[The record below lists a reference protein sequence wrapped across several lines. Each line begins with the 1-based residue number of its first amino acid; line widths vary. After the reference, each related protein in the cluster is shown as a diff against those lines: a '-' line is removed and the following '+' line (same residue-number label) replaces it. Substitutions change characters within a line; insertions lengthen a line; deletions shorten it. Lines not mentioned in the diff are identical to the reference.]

1 MVFGDPVNQGKPKQV
16 TLVEV
21 GPRDGFQFEKT
32 VVPTE
37 RKLDVIARLA
47 AAGLRRI
54 QVTSFVHP
62 ARVPQMAD
70 AETLTARLPQESPVE
85 YSALVLNERGLKRAL
100 DSGIHTIEISLS
112 ASDPHSRKNAGMPH
126 AEALARGLTMI
137 DRAVSAGLNVRASI
151 QCAFGCVEEGLVPTA
166 RIAETIRR
174 FVDRGVHELS
184 LADTTGMGSP
194 PAIRK
199 ILDTV
204 RPLSG
209 GLPLALHLHDT
220 RGLGLVNLMA
230 AMDCGVA
237 IFDTSL
243 AGMGGCPFVPG
254 AAGNIAT
261 EDTAYLLSSLGIDTG
276 VDIDRVGAISRDLE
290 AFFNTSFS
298 GRIHRLASH
307 LPL

>member
-1 MVFGDPVNQGKPKQV
+1 MNEGKPKTV

-37 RKLDVIARLA
+37 RKLDVIERLA
-47 AAGLRRI
+47 DAGLRRI
-54 QVTSFVHP
+54 QVTSFVHQ
-62 ARVPQMAD
+62 AKVPQMAD
-70 AETLTARLPQESPVE
+70 AEMLVARLPRRERVT
-85 YSALVLNERGLKRAL
+85 YSALVLNERGLDRAL
-100 DSGIHTIEISLS
+100 ASGIEQVEISLS
-112 ASDPHSRKNAGMPH
+112 ASDAHSRKNAGMPH
-126 AEALARGLTMI
+126 AEALARGLSMI
-137 DRAVSAGLNVRASI
+137 DRAVSAGIDVRASI
-151 QCAFGCVEEGLVPTA
+151 QCVFGCVEEGAIPRA

-174 FVDRGVHELS
+174 FVDHGAHELS

-194 PAIRK
+194 PAVRK

-204 RPLSG
+204 RPLAG
-209 GLPLALHLHDT
+209 DLPLALHLHDT

-230 AMDCGVA
+230 AMDCGVT

-261 EDTAYLLSSLGIDTG
+261 EDTAYLLASLGAHTG
-276 VDIDRVGAISRDLE
+276 VDIALVGAVSRDLE
-290 AFFNTSFS
+290 IFFNTSFP
-298 GRIHRLASH
+298 GRIHRLAPHSF
-307 LPL
+307 L

>member
-1 MVFGDPVNQGKPKQV
+1 MNEEKPKTV

-21 GPRDGFQFEKT
+21 GPRDGFQSEKT
-32 VVPTE
+32 VVPTA

-54 QVTSFVHP
+54 QVASFVHP
-62 ARVPQMAD
+62 AKVPQMAD
-70 AETLTARLPQESPVE
+70 AETLVAHLPQKGPVA
-85 YSALVLNERGLKRAL
+85 YSALVLNERGLERAL
-100 DSGIHTIEISLS
+100 ACGIANVEISLS
-112 ASDPHSRKNAGMPH
+112 ASDAHSRKNAGMPH

-137 DRAVSAGLNVRASI
+137 DRAASAGLNVRASL
-151 QCAFGCVEEGLVPTA
+151 QCAFGCVEEGPIPTP

-174 FVDRGVHELS
+174 FVDHGAHELS

-230 AMDCGVA
+230 AMDCGVT

-261 EDTAYLLSSLGIDTG
+261 EDTAYLLSRLGIDTG
-276 VDIDRVGAISRDLE
+276 VDIERVGAVSRDLE

-298 GRIHRLASH
+298 GRIHRLSTPASPDH
-307 LPL
+307 EAL